1 MKLAVASGKG
11 GTGKTTVSVSLAIA
25 MANNRKVAYLDC
37 DVEEP
42 NGHLMLD
49 PVLHNK
55 EMVSVQVPE
64 IDEQKCSFCGYCA
77 EICAFNALAVLAR
90 TTLVF
95 PEMCHACGGCWH
107 FCPERAIKPVD
118 NYIGVVEEGWAGKVR
133 FVHGRLNVGVAMSPP
148 LINAVKAKAVS
159 DELTII
165 DVPPGTACPAVKAV
179 EGADFCIL
187 VTEPTP
193 FGLHDMDLAFQV
205 LNQMKIPC
213 GVVINRSD
221 GLDISVEE
229 YCGRHKIPVLQKFPL
244 DREVAEAYAAGIPAV
259 QAKREWEG
267 LFSSLMNS
275 VEEVVSS

>member
-11 GTGKTTVSVSLAIA
+11 GTGKTTISVSLAITI
-25 MANNRKVAYLDC
+25 ANRRKVAYFDC

-42 NGHLMLD
+42 NGHLMFD

-55 EMVSVQVPE
+55 EMVPVLVPE
-64 IDEQKCSFCGYCA
+64 IDEQKCNFCGYCA
-77 EICAFNALAVLAR
+77 EICAYHALAVLPRA
-90 TTLVF
+90 TLVF
-95 PEMCHACGGCWH
+95 PEMCHACGGCWN
-107 FCPERAIKPVD
+107 FCPERAITPVD
-118 NYIGVVEEGWAGKVR
+118 NYIGVVEEGRAGKVR

-148 LINAVKAKAVS
+148 LIKAVKAKAMS
-159 DELTII
+159 DELTVI

-193 FGLHDMDLAFQV
+193 FGLHDLDLAFQI

-221 GLDISVEE
+221 GLDIPVEE
-229 YCGRHKIPVLQKFPL
+229 YCNRHNIPVLQKFPL

-259 QAKREWEG
+259 RAKGEWEE
-267 LFSSLMNS
+267 LFVSLMDR
-275 VEEVVSS
+275 VEEAVSS